1 MNKLYCGDIT
11 KFGYDAHGVLDRI
24 IKPNADELDFN
35 FDLLGRLRG
44 YDTDARE
51 STFNYDG
58 TKRFGDYDNDDSE
71 WKRYHWCKGE
81 FLGYEDDTNT
91 YYIVPDRE
99 GGTKVI
105 ISSGAVVNRIDYGI
119 AAKLTSHLE

>member
-1 MNKLYCGDIT
+1 M
-11 KFGYDAHGVLDRI
+11 
-24 IKPNADELDFN
+24 ES
-35 FDLLGRLRG
+35 
-44 YDTDARE
+44 RE

-91 YYIVPDRE
+91 YYIVSDME
-99 GGTKVI
+99 GSTKI
-105 ISSGAVVNRIDYGI
+105 IIDSSQGVVNRIEYDHLGVIVLSKLNSRSDVGVVRERSVGRFANRPYGFEN
-119 AAKLTSHLE
+119 LD